1 MIINING
8 GNGGGGG
15 GSYTLPIA
23 SASVLGGVKV
33 GSGLTIDNAGRLS
46 TSGGSGNSN
55 YAIVDA
61 LSAITNPT
69 EGLMAYVKSGAKVIS
84 GIRVQISDFEAFTQN
99 TDGRAEDYLARIHWG
114 DWDENAQSE
123 DELNPANIYLSGNQF
138 YWDWNNDGNLNY
150 REFERDGVNY
160 KIMYRTH
167 NGEESGY
174 GSYFDFYPID
184 TTPWGDFIIALNSN
198 CSTAVT
204 QQTEIIPGRTYVY
217 NAGQW
222 VEIASTTFVWEKVAP
237 STTAETAAI
246 VAEIRADIARGI
258 YPSIF
263 YQSHIFTY
271 SGDGGDWVNF
281 EGVFGENR
289 SVTFYISDKIF
300 DDNGFNSYGIRV
312 DNNEFVSQHY
322 QYGIEMTSAGTF
334 TDAGVLGKFSE
345 ESHMDEIVFKI
356 NGDNGDW
363 SQAPLKYVWRK
374 YEQIDGEDKL
384 VYYWAVEIIVNG
396 VPYKGAWHAVED
408 DWGNYVTDT
417 WAAVS

>member
-1 MIINING
+1 MIVNKYS

-15 GSYTLPIA
+15 TPTPSP
-23 SASVLGGVKV
+23 SS
-33 GSGLTIDNAGRLS
+33 
-46 TSGGSGNSN
+46 SN
-55 YAIVDA
+55 YRIVDA

-69 EGLMAYVKSGAKVIS
+69 EGLMAYVKSGAKVTS
-84 GIRVQISDFEAFTQN
+84 GIRVEISDWETFIQN
-99 TDGRAEDYLARIHWG
+99 TDGRAEDYFAHIHWG
-114 DWDENAQSE
+114 DWDENQSE
-123 DELNPANIYLSGNQF
+123 DELSPASIYLSGNQF
-138 YWDWNNDGNLNY
+138 HWDWNNDSQLNY

-174 GSYFDFYPID
+174 GSYFDFYQID
-184 TTPWGDFIIALNSN
+184 ATPWGDYKFGLNSS

-204 QQTEIIPGRTYVY
+204 QTSEIIPGRTYVY

-222 VEIASTTFVWEKVAP
+222 AEIASTTFVWDNVAP
-237 STTAETAAI
+237 STSAETAAI

-263 YQSHIFTY
+263 YQNHILTY
-271 SGDGGDWVNF
+271 TGDNGDYVNF
-281 EGVFGENR
+281 EGVFSSNR
-289 SVTFYISDKIF
+289 NVIFYISDKTF
-300 DDNGFNSYGIRV
+300 DDNGFDSFGIRID
-312 DNNEFVSQHY
+312 DNQFVSTEHY
-322 QYGIEMTSAGTF
+322 QHTIDMTSAGTF
-334 TDAGVLGKFSE
+334 TNADALGKFSE
-345 ESHMDEIVFKI
+345 ESHMDEIVFRI
-356 NGDNGDW
+356 IGDNGYW

-396 VPYKGAWHAVED
+396 VLYNGAWHAVEW